1 MDTNSHFKKGSE
13 QPTPPNDNKLRL
25 YSMRFCPYAH
35 RTHLVLNVKNI
46 PHHVFNV
53 DMSEKPEWYINNVN
67 PSGKVPAIQLVNENN
82 DPFLFESLAICEYLD
97 EKFPE
102 IKIYPTDPLE
112 KAQTK
117 LWIDRFGSI
126 GGAFYRLVF
135 EKNSEEV
142 NEKLLSDLIAGL
154 KAYEEELLKRGT
166 KYFGGDR
173 PNIFDYGIW
182 PWFERFGV
190 LTAVVGDKF
199 KIDDSTFPSL
209 AKWTAAMVTDSA
221 VQKHYASNEIH
232 TKFSLER
239 PGGIPNYN
247 ILVGQS

>member
-1 MDTNSHFKKGSE
+1 
-13 QPTPPNDNKLRL
+13 
-25 YSMRFCPYAH
+25 MRFCPYAQ

-46 PHHVFNV
+46 PHHVFNLNT
-53 DMSEKPEWYINNVN
+53 SEKPEWYTNNIN
-67 PSGKVPAIQLVNENN
+67 PSGKVPTLQLVNEI
-82 DPFLFESLAICEYLD
+82 DEPFLFESLVICEYLD

-102 IKIYPTDPLE
+102 VKLYPTDPLE

-117 LWIDRFGSI
+117 LWIERFGSI

-166 KYFGGDR
+166 QYFGGDK

-190 LTAVVGDKF
+190 LSAVVGDKF

-209 AKWTAAMVTDSA
+209 VRRHFPCGKTIT
-221 VQKHYASNEIH
+221 
-232 TKFSLER
+232 
-239 PGGIPNYN
+239 
-247 ILVGQS
+247 